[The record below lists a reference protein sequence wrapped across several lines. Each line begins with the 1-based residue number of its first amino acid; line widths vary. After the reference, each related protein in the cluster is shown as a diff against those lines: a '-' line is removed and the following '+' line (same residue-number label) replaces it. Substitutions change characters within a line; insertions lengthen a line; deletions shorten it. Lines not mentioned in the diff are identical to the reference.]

1 MRPSVRKAIQ
11 QAYDTADA
19 ALAHRQ
25 LERLAKSL
33 EREHPGAAASLREG
47 LEETLTLQRLG
58 ITGALYRTLRSTNP
72 IENLNSLLGRFTRN
86 VKRWRDGSMIVRWIA
101 AGIFEAKRRFR
112 RIRGHQDLKTLLSAI
127 ERHAEG
133 RTLDLEK
140 RVA

>member
-1 MRPSVRKAIQ
+1 MAQRG
-11 QAYDTADA
+11 
-19 ALAHRQ
+19 Q

-33 EREHPGAAASLREG
+33 ERAHPGAAASLREG

-86 VKRWRDGSMIVRWIA
+86 VKRWRDGRMIVRWIA
-101 AGIFEAKRRFR
+101 AGLLEAKRRFR

-127 ERHAEG
+127 ERHVKEQ
-133 RTLDLEK
+133 TLDLEK